1 MFSRRGL
8 LASAMAVPF
17 ASVAP
22 CVFAQAGK
30 PKYGN
35 FGIDLAAMDP
45 SVSPGDDF
53 YRYVNGTWLKT
64 TQIPPDQS
72 RWVGFIELQLRNVER
87 ERLLLEDAAGD
98 ATASGPR
105 KMVGD
110 YYASLMDGA
119 ARERLGVAPLQPT
132 LDRLAAM
139 STPADLARELAVL
152 NRETPP
158 AQPGGGGRLPA
169 SPVACGVTVDLNQPS
184 RYLPA
189 LGQGGLGMPDRD
201 YYLVDR
207 PDYLTIRGAYRA
219 HLAKM
224 FALAGLASPEE
235 RAARVY
241 ALEERIARGHRT
253 REASRDVDKRNN
265 KLSPAQLAAAAPG
278 LDWPTL
284 LAEAGFAGQPIL
296 LVSEP
301 EAMAGV
307 AAAARDVPIADWRD
321 YLAYRAIRNFA
332 AVGPKALVDE
342 DFDFEGHV
350 LAGTPQ
356 ELADWKRACLIVDAT
371 AGQAIGGLFLQRY
384 FSPEARRQ
392 IVDLTVRIKAA
403 MAERLRDAE
412 WMSPATKQRALS
424 KLAAVRMEVGGQE
437 PPRSYAGLV
446 IKRDDAAR
454 NLDRAARF
462 EYARNL
468 AKLGNP
474 VDRREWSMN
483 PQLVN
488 AQSNPTLVKVMVPAG
503 ILQPPFFDENAD
515 PAVNYGGIGVVIG
528 HELSH
533 QFDDQGAK
541 FDEIGALNNWWKPE
555 DLVLFKAATAR
566 LAAQYDAYE
575 PLPGVHINGRLTL
588 GENIADLAGLALAY
602 QAYHASLGGREP
614 PVIDGFTGDQR
625 FFMSFN
631 QVYRQLQRESYLR
644 QALATDPH
652 SPGEWRAQEVR
663 NVDAWYAAFDVKPG
677 QRAYRAPADRV
688 KIW

>member
-1 MFSRRGL
+1 MLSRRRL
-8 LASAMAVPF
+8 LATVMAAPF
-17 ASVAP
+17 AAAAP
-22 CVFAQAGK
+22 YVFAAGGK
-30 PKYGN
+30 PKYGD
-35 FGIDLAAMDP
+35 FGIDLAAMDTA
-45 SVSPGDDF
+45 VSPGDDF

-72 RWVGFIELQLRNVER
+72 RWVAFIELQNLNVER
-87 ERLLLEDAAGD
+87 ERKLLEEAAS
-98 ATASGPR
+98 ATTPGPH

-110 YYASLMDGA
+110 YYASLMDSA
-119 ARERLGVAPLQPT
+119 ARERLGMTPLRST
-132 LDRLAAM
+132 LARLAAI
-139 STPADLARELAVL
+139 SSPADLARELAVL
-152 NRETPP
+152 CRETPP
-158 AQPGGGGRLPA
+158 GQPGGGGRLPA
-169 SPVACGVTVDLNQPS
+169 SPVACGITVDLNDPS

-207 PDYLTIRGAYRA
+207 PDYVAARTAYRT
-219 HLAKM
+219 HLGRM
-224 FALAGLASPEE
+224 FALAGLSNPDE
-235 RAARVY
+235 RVARVY

-265 KLSPAQLAAAAPG
+265 KLSPADLAAAAPG
-278 LDWPTL
+278 LDWATL

-301 EAMAGV
+301 EAMTGV
-307 AAAARDVPIADWRD
+307 AAAARDAPIADWRD

-342 DFDFEGHV
+342 DFNFEGQT

-356 ELADWKRACLIVDAT
+356 ELADWKRACQIVDGT
-371 AGQAIGGLFLQRY
+371 AGQAVGSLYLECY
-384 FSPEARRQ
+384 FSPEARRKV
-392 IVDLTVRIKAA
+392 VDLTVRIKAA
-403 MAERLRDAE
+403 MAVRLREAE
-412 WMSPATKQRALS
+412 WMSAPTKQRALA

-437 PPRSYAGLV
+437 PPRSYEGLV
-446 IKRDDAAR
+446 IRRDDAAG
-454 NLDRAARF
+454 NLTRAARF

-468 AKLGNP
+468 AKLGKP

-503 ILQPPFFDENAD
+503 ILQPPFFDEHAD

-541 FDEIGALNNWWKPE
+541 FDEVGALNNWWKPE
-555 DLVLFKAATAR
+555 DLAQFKAATAR

-602 QAYHASLGGREP
+602 QAYHASLDGKP
-614 PVIDGFTGDQR
+614 APVLDGFTGDQR

-677 QRAYRAPADRV
+677 QRAYRDPKDRV
-688 KIW
+688 RIW

>member
-1 MFSRRGL
+1 MFDRRRL
-8 LASAMAVPF
+8 LLSVLAAPLAIAASPSF
-17 ASVAP
+17 AAT
-22 CVFAQAGK
+22 AK
-30 PKYGN
+30 PKYGD
-35 FGIDLAAMDP
+35 FGIDLAAMDTT
-45 SVSPGDDF
+45 VSPGNDF

-72 RWVGFIELQLRNVER
+72 RWVGFIELQNLNLER
-87 ERLLLEDAAGD
+87 ERLLLEDAAS
-98 ATASGPR
+98 ATTPGPR

-110 YYASLMDGA
+110 YYASLMDSA
-119 ARERLGVAPLQPT
+119 ARERLGMTPLQPT
-132 LDRLAAM
+132 LARLAAI
-139 STPADLARELAVL
+139 STPADLAREFAVL
-152 NRETPP
+152 CRDTPP

-169 SPVACGVTVDLNQPS
+169 SPVACGITVDLNQPS

-207 PDYLTIRGAYRA
+207 PDYVAARTAYRT
-219 HLAKM
+219 HLSRM
-224 FALAGLASPEE
+224 FALAGLATPDD

-241 ALEERIARGHRT
+241 ALEERIARSHRT
-253 REASRDVDKRNN
+253 PEASRDVDKRNN
-265 KLSPAQLAAAAPG
+265 KWSAAQLAAAAPG

-284 LAEAGFAGQPIL
+284 LSEAGFAGQPIL

-301 EAMAGV
+301 EAMTGV
-307 AAAARDVPIADWRD
+307 AAAARDVPMADWRD

-342 DFDFEGHV
+342 DFNFEGHV
-350 LAGTPQ
+350 LSGTPQ
-356 ELADWKRACLIVDAT
+356 ELADWKRACQIIDGTV
-371 AGQAIGGLFLQRY
+371 GQAIGGLYLQRY

-392 IVDLTVRIKAA
+392 AVDLAARIKAA
-403 MAERLRDAE
+403 MAVRLHDAE
-412 WMSPATKQRALS
+412 WMSPRTKARALA
-424 KLAAVRMEVGGQE
+424 KLAAVRMEIGGQE
-437 PPRSYAGLV
+437 PPRSYEGLV
-446 IKRDDAAR
+446 IHRDDAAG
-454 NLDRAARF
+454 NLTRSARF
-462 EYARNL
+462 EYARNV
-468 AKLGNP
+468 AKLGKP

-488 AQSNPTLVKVMVPAG
+488 AQSNPPLVKVMVPAG
-503 ILQPPFFDENAD
+503 ILQPPFFDEHAD

-541 FDEIGALNNWWKPE
+541 FDETGALANWWTPE
-555 DLVLFKAATAR
+555 DLASFKAATAR

-602 QAYHASLGGREP
+602 QAYHASLNGQP
-614 PVIDGFTGDQR
+614 APVIDGFTGDQR

-677 QRAYRAPADRV
+677 QRAYRDPKDRV
-688 KIW
+688 RIW

>member
-1 MFSRRGL
+1 MFSRRRL
-8 LASAMAVPF
+8 LGTVMA
-17 ASVAP
+17 AP
-22 CVFAQAGK
+22 LAAAAPRVFAQAGK
-30 PKYGN
+30 PRYGD
-35 FGIDLAAMDP
+35 FGLDLAAMDT

-64 TQIPPDQS
+64 TQIPPDQA
-72 RWVGFIELQLRNVER
+72 RWIAFIELAHLNVQR
-87 ERLLLEDAAGD
+87 ERKLLEDAAAKGG
-98 ATASGPR
+98 AGHR
-105 KMVGD
+105 KMLGD
-110 YYASLMDGA
+110 YYASMMDGA
-119 ARERLGVAPLQPT
+119 ARERLGMTPLKPT
-132 LDRLAAM
+132 LERFAAL
-139 STPADLARELAVL
+139 SNASELARELAL
-152 NRETPP
+152 LSRDTPP

-169 SPVACGVTVDLNQPS
+169 SPVACGVSVDLSQPS
-184 RYLPA
+184 RYLPV

-207 PDYLTIRGAYRA
+207 PDYVTIRGAYRT

-224 FALAGLASPEE
+224 FALAGLSNPED

-265 KLSPAQLAAAAPG
+265 KWTPADFAAKAPG
-278 LDWPTL
+278 LDWDAFL
-284 LAEAGFAGQPIL
+284 HAAGLGDQGLMI
-296 LVSEP
+296 VSEP
-301 EAMAGV
+301 EAMTGA
-307 AAAARDVPIADWRD
+307 AAAARDVPLADWSD
-321 YLAYRAIRNFA
+321 YLAFRAIRNFA
-332 AVGPKALVDE
+332 LAGPQALVDA
-342 DFDFEGHV
+342 DFDFQGRV
-350 LAGTPQ
+350 LSGTPQ
-356 ELADWKRACLIVDAT
+356 ELADWERACQTLDNTV
-371 AGQAIGGLFLQRY
+371 GQAVGGLYLEQF
-384 FSPEARRQ
+384 FSAQARRQ
-392 IVDLTVRIKAA
+392 ATEMAARIKAA
-403 MAERLRDAE
+403 MGARLRDAT
-412 WMSPATKQRALS
+412 WMSPETKQRALA
-424 KLAAVRMEVGGQE
+424 KLAAVRMEIGGQE
-437 PPRSYAGLV
+437 PQRSYEGLV
-446 IKRDDAAR
+446 IRRDDAAGNVTR
-454 NLDRAARF
+454 TARF

-468 AKLGNP
+468 AKLKGP

-483 PQLVN
+483 PQLIN

-503 ILQPPFFDENAD
+503 ILQPPFFDEHAD

-555 DLVLFKAATAR
+555 DLAQFKAATAR

-602 QAYHASLGGREP
+602 QAYHASLEGKP
-614 PVIDGFTGDQR
+614 APVLDGFTGDQR

-677 QRAYRAPADRV
+677 QHAYRDPKDRV
-688 KIW
+688 RIW

>member
-1 MFSRRGL
+1 MFDRRRLLLSVLATPLVAAASPGL
-8 LASAMAVPF
+8 AATA
-17 ASVAP
+17 
-22 CVFAQAGK
+22 K
-30 PKYGN
+30 PKYGD
-35 FGIDLAAMDP
+35 FGIDLVAMDTT
-45 SVSPGDDF
+45 VSPGDDF

-72 RWVGFIELQLRNVER
+72 RWVGFIELQNLNLER
-87 ERLLLEDAAGD
+87 ERLLLEAATS
-98 ATASGPR
+98 ATTPGPR
-105 KMVGD
+105 KLVGD

-119 ARERLGVAPLQPT
+119 ARERLGMTPVQPV

-139 STPADLARELAVL
+139 TTPTDLARELAAL
-152 NRETPP
+152 CRDTPP
-158 AQPGGGGRLPA
+158 GQPGGGGRLPA

-189 LGQGGLGMPDRD
+189 IGQGGLGMPDRD

-207 PDYLTIRGAYRA
+207 PDYVAVRTAYRT
-219 HLAKM
+219 HLGKM
-224 FALAGLASPEE
+224 FALAGLSAPDE

-241 ALEERIARGHRT
+241 ALEERIARSHRT

-265 KLSPAQLAAAAPG
+265 KWSAAQLVAAAPG

-284 LAEAGFAGQPIL
+284 LKEAGFAGQPIL

-301 EAMAGV
+301 EAMTGV

-342 DFDFEGHV
+342 DFNFEGHV
-350 LAGTPQ
+350 LSGTPQ
-356 ELADWKRACLIVDAT
+356 ELADWKRACQIIDGTV
-371 AGQAIGGLFLQRY
+371 GQAIGGLYLEKY

-392 IVDLTVRIKAA
+392 AVDLAARIKAA
-403 MAERLRDAE
+403 MAVRLRDAE
-412 WMSPATKQRALS
+412 WMSPQTKARALA
-424 KLAAVRMEVGGQE
+424 KLAAVRMEIGGQE
-437 PPRSYAGLV
+437 PPRSYEGLV
-446 IKRDDAAR
+446 IRRDDAAG
-454 NLDRAARF
+454 NLMRAARF
-462 EYARNL
+462 EYARNI
-468 AKLGNP
+468 AKLGTA

-488 AQSNPTLVKVMVPAG
+488 AQSNPPLVKVMVPAG
-503 ILQPPFFDENAD
+503 ILQPPYFDEHAD

-541 FDEIGALNNWWKPE
+541 FDEIGALNNWWRPE
-555 DLVLFKAATAR
+555 DLAQFKAATAR

-602 QAYHASLGGREP
+602 QAYHASLNGQTP

-663 NVDAWYAAFDVKPG
+663 NVDAWYVAFNVTPG
-677 QRAYRAPADRV
+677 QKAYRPPADRV